1 MEAIRCVLI
10 SHLCLPR
17 NGGCDDADD
26 GDCVVVVVV
35 FVVCVIFLSIFV
47 FQLCVDM
54 APSFIVLPLFLLL
67 LLLSFHLL
75 LLRVL

>member
-1 MEAIRCVLI
+1 MLI

-26 GDCVVVVVV
+26 VDCVGVVV
-35 FVVCVIFLSIFV
+35 FVVCVIFLLIFV

-54 APSFIVLPLFLLL
+54 APSFIGFTLFLL

-75 LLRVL
+75 PLRML

>member
-1 MEAIRCVLI
+1 MLI

-26 GDCVVVVVV
+26 GVVVVV

-54 APSFIVLPLFLLL
+54 APSFMN
-67 LLLSFHLL
+67 S
-75 LLRVL
+75 

>member
-1 MEAIRCVLI
+1 MLI

-17 NGGCDDADD
+17 NGGCDEADG
-26 GDCVVVVVV
+26 GDCVVVVV

-54 APSFIVLPLFLLL
+54 APSFIVFILFLLL

>member
-1 MEAIRCVLI
+1 MLI

-26 GDCVVVVVV
+26 VDCVGVVV
-35 FVVCVIFLSIFV
+35 FIVCVMFLSIFV

-54 APSFIVLPLFLLL
+54 APSFMN
-67 LLLSFHLL
+67 S
-75 LLRVL
+75 